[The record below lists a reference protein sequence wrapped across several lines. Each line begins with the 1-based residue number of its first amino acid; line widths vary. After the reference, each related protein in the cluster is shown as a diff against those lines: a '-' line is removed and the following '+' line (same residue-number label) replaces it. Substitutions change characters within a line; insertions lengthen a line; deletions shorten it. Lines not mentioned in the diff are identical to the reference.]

1 MEKSTKKAVQGV
13 KKEAHS
19 VSLFYF
25 LEVRRVELLSK
36 ITSMYVPT
44 SVPFEFKIS
53 SYPRPRRSARSL
65 TSLVNLGRRPQ
76 A

>member
-1 MEKSTKKAVQGV
+1 MKKGA
-13 KKEAHS
+13 KKGLKTQKMAHK
-19 VSLFYF
+19 VNHFL

-36 ITSMYVPT
+36 ITSMHVPT
-44 SVPFEFKIS
+44 SIPFEFKVS

-65 TSLVNLGRRPQ
+65 TSLENLGRRPQ